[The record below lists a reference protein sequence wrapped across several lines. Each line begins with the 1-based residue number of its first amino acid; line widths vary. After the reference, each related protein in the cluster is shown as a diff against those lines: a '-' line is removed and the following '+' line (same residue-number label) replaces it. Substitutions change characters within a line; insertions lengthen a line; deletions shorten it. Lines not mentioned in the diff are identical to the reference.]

1 MKVKEKST
9 AKALAVA
16 ILSTFL
22 CVAMLFGTT
31 YAWFTSNVTTGT
43 NTISTAAFNVSLQY
57 CDTYNGSYSD
67 LMTDSS
73 VLFDNVTLKPGEST
87 DVMYIKITNSND
99 YAVNA
104 SVSVGTVTTSDGG
117 TNEMLL
123 ASATN
128 VTAAKTFEDSDF
140 TGTTLAAATI
150 LNSVSIAA
158 NSSTVVAIAVL
169 LPTTATAPGVTN
181 SFTITVGATQQSA
194 S

>member
-9 AKALAVA
+9 AKALSVA

-57 CDTYNGSYSD
+57 CDTYDGTYLS
-67 LMTDSS
+67 LTDSS
-73 VLFDNVTLKPGEST
+73 VLFNSVTLKPGEST
-87 DVMYIKITNSND
+87 GVMYIKITNNND

-104 SVSVGTVTTSDGG
+104 SVSVGTVTTTGG
-117 TNEMLL
+117 TNEMELY
-123 ASATN
+123 AATG
-128 VTAAKTFEDSDF
+128 VTESKTISQL
-140 TGTTLAAATI
+140 TKQGTTLAAATI
-150 LNSVSIAA
+150 LNNVTIAA
-158 NSSTVVAIAVL
+158 QGSTVVAIAVS
-169 LPTTATAPGVTN
+169 LPEAATAASVTN

>member
-9 AKALAVA
+9 SKALAVA

-57 CDTYNGSYSD
+57 SNTYNGTYTN
-67 LMTDSS
+67 LTDSS
-73 VLFDNVTLKPGEST
+73 VLFNSVSLKPGDST
-87 DVMYIKITNSND
+87 NVMYIKITNNND
-99 YAVNA
+99 YAVSA
-104 SVSVGTVTTSDGG
+104 SVSVGTVTTSEGG
-117 TNEMLL
+117 TNQMELY
-123 ASATN
+123 AATN
-128 VTAAKTFEDSDF
+128 VTEAKTISQLTKQGE
-140 TGTTLAAATI
+140 TLAAATI
-150 LNSVSIAA
+150 LNNVSIAA
-158 NSSTVVAIAVL
+158 NSSTVVAVAVL

-181 SFTITVGATQQSA
+181 SFAITVGATQQSA

>member
-57 CDTYNGSYSD
+57 CDTYNGTYSD
-67 LMTDSS
+67 LTDSS
-73 VLFDNVTLKPGEST
+73 VLFNSVTLKPGEST
-87 DVMYIKITNSND
+87 GVMYIKITNNND

-104 SVSVGTVTTSDGG
+104 SVSVGTVTTTGG
-117 TNEMLL
+117 TNEMELY
-123 ASATN
+123 AATG
-128 VTAAKTFEDSDF
+128 VTESKTISQLTKQGD
-140 TGTTLAAATI
+140 TLAAATI
-150 LNSVSIAA
+150 LNNVAIAA
-158 NSSTVVAIAVL
+158 NGSTVVAIAVS
-169 LPTTATAPGVTN
+169 LPTTATAASVTN
-181 SFTITVGATQQSA
+181 SFAITVGATQQSA